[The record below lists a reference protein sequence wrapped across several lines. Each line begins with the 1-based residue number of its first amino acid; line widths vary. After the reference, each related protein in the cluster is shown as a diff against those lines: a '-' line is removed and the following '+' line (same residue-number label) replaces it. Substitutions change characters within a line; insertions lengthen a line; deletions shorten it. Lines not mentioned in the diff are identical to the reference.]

1 MGGKITIEVRLF
13 ATLRELFPAECRGVR
28 EVELPAAA
36 SIHTLLDRIGV
47 EDKTTLILMVN
58 GRRVKDFSLS
68 LTEGDRV
75 ALFPPVGGG

>member
-13 ATLRELFPAECRGVR
+13 ATLRELFPPECRGVK
-28 EVELPAAA
+28 EVELPAVS

-58 GRRVKDFSLS
+58 GRRVKDFDLN
-68 LTEGDRV
+68 LAEGDRV